1 MRTYLPY
8 RIEQVG
14 TLTKGGF
21 DYRMER
27 HYPHGGS
34 NYMVI
39 VYRKDRVHERGLVF
53 RDEAHLRVWGKDL
66 LPVQQD
72 LFA

>member
-34 NYMVI
+34 NYMGI

-53 RDEAHLRVWGKDL
+53 RDEAHLRLWGKDL